1 MKPAPERISRRLAF
15 SLLELMTVVL
25 LISILVTIGIV
36 RIAESSDK
44 AKEKSC
50 NSNRTQLNS
59 ALERFA
65 VSNGS
70 FATSI
75 ADVDTTD
82 YFPGGIPVCPVDGS
96 AYTLNTTTHRVDG
109 HNH

>member
-1 MKPAPERISRRLAF
+1 MKPNVQRIPGRRAF

-36 RIAESSDK
+36 RIADSSDK
-44 AKEKSC
+44 AKVKIC
-50 NSNRTQLNS
+50 NSNRIQLNS

-70 FATSI
+70 FAASMTDISTS
-75 ADVDTTD
+75 D

-109 HNH
+109 HAH

>member
-1 MKPAPERISRRLAF
+1 MQSFSRRTTQRFGF

-25 LISILVTIGIV
+25 LIGILVTIGIV
-36 RIAESSDK
+36 RIAESADK
-44 AKEKSC
+44 AKIKSC
-50 NSNRTQLNS
+50 HSNRTQLNS

-75 ADVDTTD
+75 NDVNTTD

-96 AYTLNTTTHRVDG
+96 AYTLNTTTHRVEG
-109 HNH
+109 HSH

>member
-1 MKPAPERISRRLAF
+1 MMDPISKSNRKRRAF

-25 LISILVTIGIV
+25 LFSILVTIGIV

-50 NSNRTQLNS
+50 HSNRTQLNS
-59 ALERFA
+59 ALERYA

-75 ADVDTTD
+75 SDINTPD

-96 AYTLNTTTHRVDG
+96 AYTLNTTTHRVD
-109 HNH
+109 